1 MSSEFDNGSDLEVP
15 RFDWRSFVKNCRTCG
30 EKNVSGRYVNCRKC
44 RKINKVNEDERKR
57 RKLQLQLALARTLA
71 DGSGDENATFTK
83 PAQPLVGSDDAVGGV
98 ERKAFSGAGANT
110 SRKPKTTKTKAKSK
124 VPVPLRDLGGT
135 EKELAMLMMKRYVKH
150 QARQRGVTSS
160 PQAATD
166 PNLGREYQ
174 TATAL
179 YGGIRGKCNA
189 SRKIHFSGFHTIVP
203 TPEID
208 QKKRLDIVIL
218 DIRKIARVLFE
229 YVSLISRTRPL
240 PAPAPTPNHWQKT
253 KDDSMYSATF
263 KCACSTF
270 DPMFQPKGAYEALQW
285 QRQRRKAEKNGER
298 GECNGTIKIAVEQ
311 DTTSH
316 PFGIEG
322 QRISVVIEHPGPEAR
337 PV

>member
-1 MSSEFDNGSDLEVP
+1 MSSELGSGGDVGIP
-15 RFDWRSFVKNCRTCG
+15 GFNWRSFVKNCRTCG

-44 RKINKVNEDERKR
+44 RQINKAKEDEKKR

-83 PAQPLVGSDDAVGGV
+83 PAQPFVGSDDAIGGG
-98 ERKAFSGAGANT
+98 ERMALSGAGANIP
-110 SRKPKTTKTKAKSK
+110 RKPKTTKAKAKPK

-135 EKELAMLMMKRYVKH
+135 EKELAVLMMKRYVKH
-150 QARQRGVTSS
+150 QARQRGITSS

-166 PNLGREYQ
+166 PKLGREYQ

-179 YGGIRGKCNA
+179 YGGIRSKCNA
-189 SRKIHFSGFHTIVP
+189 SRKIQFCGFHTIIP

-208 QKKRLDIVIL
+208 QKKRLDLVIL
-218 DIRKIARVLFE
+218 DSRQIARVPFDQHAP
-229 YVSLISRTRPL
+229 ISR
-240 PAPAPTPNHWQKT
+240 QKT
-253 KDDSMYSATF
+253 KDDSMYNATF

-285 QRQRRKAEKNGER
+285 QRQRRKAETNGER
-298 GECNGTIKIAVEQ
+298 GECHGTVKIVVER

-322 QRISVVIEHPGPEAR
+322 QRISVAIEHPGPEAR